1 MGILQNLAN
10 EVAAVRVKK
19 LLPIIKA
26 QIIRNS
32 EARGILCRLDT
43 FEWEP
48 LIHETDGLLGYGLI
62 QENPLNP
69 IPVSLMFLS
78 IKGEV
83 DWGDK
88 QYFLL
93 DTLSLTQFLSAIQ
106 AEVS

>member
-10 EVAAVRVKK
+10 EVAAERVKE

-32 EARGILCRLDT
+32 EARGILGRLDT

-48 LIHETDGLLGYGLI
+48 LIHDEKGLMGYALI
-62 QENPLNP
+62 QENPLNAIP
-69 IPVSLMFLS
+69 INLMFIS
-78 IKGEV
+78 IKAEV
-83 DWGDK
+83 DWDTQ
-88 QYFLL
+88 QYYLL
-93 DTLSLTQFLSAIQ
+93 DTLSLTQFLSVIQ